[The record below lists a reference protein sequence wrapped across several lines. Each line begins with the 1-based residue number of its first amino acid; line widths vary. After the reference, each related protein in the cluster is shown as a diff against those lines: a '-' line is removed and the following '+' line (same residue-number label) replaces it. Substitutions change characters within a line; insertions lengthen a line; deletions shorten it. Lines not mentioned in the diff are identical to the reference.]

1 MDLKCRK
8 TICKHNDK
16 YACMAKT
23 ILIGDKTECTTYE
36 KDAQKKVDKL
46 QDVSKTMFESAPE
59 LSKYRHNQD
68 CNIKCTA
75 QCLFNKEG
83 KCHANGI
90 TVLEGKADG
99 ICGTF
104 IEK

>member
-16 YACMAKT
+16 YACNAKT

-36 KDAQKKVDKL
+36 KDSQKKVENL
-46 QDVSKTMFESAPE
+46 QDVSKTMFEAAPE
-59 LSKYRHNQD
+59 LSKYRHNRD
-68 CNIKCTA
+68 CDIKCTA
-75 QCLFNKEG
+75 KCLFNKEG
-83 KCHANGI
+83 KCNANGI

-104 IEK
+104 IES